1 MPKCHQH
8 PSTPPDHPIAL
19 RHSHLLA
26 PAPDRLTNTP
36 TTLTVTRENTHS
48 GRDFSI
54 HQLRKDEPL
63 DSLRRTSLLY
73 TASGRFWSNSQQR
86 EIRDASGRPLLE
98 LRRIWWRGQWIVK
111 RAGGVGDELLSA
123 EMRWGIGM
131 KIGARFC
138 NALIAGR
145 EGITLSRRGL
155 SPNPYSNSSSDRPR
169 PRTAVSSTNVIPAS
183 GPGSTSASAAAAATA
198 SASATTGQERIRPGP
213 AYTRPTPTRRRTIS
227 NYPHAPPI
235 ARDAPP
241 PYSATAAAGHATHS
255 SGNDS
260 TSNTPSAASSSTSLS
275 SANDSDSDS
284 DSKSR
289 STVLPSYESVRRMR
303 RQSSRHSLR
312 ELLDAI
318 EPPREPAPASAV
330 PYPTR
335 RRWSESCIDP
345 RVELKVVQAS
355 GTVAEIMMG
364 ERKIVHV
371 KRGRVVDYSGGA
383 RRHRW
388 EVEIAEGV
396 DLLLAVCLVLIIAE
410 SQSVRHES
418 GY

>member
-1 MPKCHQH
+1 M
-8 PSTPPDHPIAL
+8 PSTPLNPPDHPIAL

-63 DSLRRTSLLY
+63 DSFRRTSLLY
-73 TASGRFWSNSQQR
+73 TVSGRFWSNSQLR
-86 EIRDASGRPLLE
+86 EIRDSSGRPLLE

-155 SPNPYSNSSSDRPR
+155 SPSPNPINRYPFNQNAGERPR
-169 PRTAVSSTNVIPAS
+169 PRTAVSSSNIIPAS

-198 SASATTGQERIRPGP
+198 SASASTSTGRGIRPGT

-241 PYSATAAAGHATHS
+241 PYTATVAAGHATHS

-275 SANDSDSDS
+275 STNNNNGGGSESDSDSES

-318 EPPREPAPASAV
+318 EPPRKPAPASAV
-330 PYPTR
+330 PY
-335 RRWSESCIDP
+335 
-345 RVELKVVQAS
+345 
-355 GTVAEIMMG
+355 
-364 ERKIVHV
+364 
-371 KRGRVVDYSGGA
+371 
-383 RRHRW
+383 
-388 EVEIAEGV
+388 
-396 DLLLAVCLVLIIAE
+396 
-410 SQSVRHES
+410 
-418 GY
+418 

>member
-1 MPKCHQH
+1 M
-8 PSTPPDHPIAL
+8 PSTPLNPPDHPIAL

-63 DSLRRTSLLY
+63 DSFRRTSLLY
-73 TASGRFWSNSQQR
+73 TVSGRFWSNSQLR
-86 EIRDASGRPLLE
+86 EIRDSSGRPLLE

-155 SPNPYSNSSSDRPR
+155 SPSPNPINRYPFNQNAGERPR
-169 PRTAVSSTNVIPAS
+169 PRTAVSSSNIIPAS

-198 SASATTGQERIRPGP
+198 SASASTSTGRGIRPGT

-241 PYSATAAAGHATHS
+241 PYTATVAADTQHIHPVMIAQVIHTVQHQAVLHYPVPTTAPPPITTAAAVKATV
-255 SGNDS
+255 
-260 TSNTPSAASSSTSLS
+260 TAKVIP
-275 SANDSDSDS
+275 
-284 DSKSR
+284 K
-289 STVLPSYESVRRMR
+289 VEV
-303 RQSSRHSLR
+303 QSSPHTKVS
-312 ELLDAI
+312 EECVDK
-318 EPPREPAPASAV
+318 V
-330 PYPTR
+330 P
-335 RRWSESCIDP
+335 
-345 RVELKVVQAS
+345 V
-355 GTVAEIMMG
+355 TVYEN
-364 ERKIVHV
+364 
-371 KRGRVVDYSGGA
+371 Y
-383 RRHRW
+383 
-388 EVEIAEGV
+388 
-396 DLLLAVCLVLIIAE
+396 
-410 SQSVRHES
+410 
-418 GY
+418 